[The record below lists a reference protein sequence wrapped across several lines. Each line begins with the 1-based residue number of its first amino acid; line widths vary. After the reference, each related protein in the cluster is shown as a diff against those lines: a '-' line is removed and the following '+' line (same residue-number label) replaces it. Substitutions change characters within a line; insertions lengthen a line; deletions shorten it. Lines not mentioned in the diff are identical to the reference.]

1 MRLTLSRIR
10 PRRWAATIAA
20 TALSGYALDGVAT
33 VFGVALAASQILNGL
48 DQTSLLGFLLVTY
61 VFWFLGLRASLAA
74 NWSLLEATGTSTNA
88 VSKFAYDLTGHVR
101 RAGARRFASAGG
113 YLTTEILKEIPY
125 YAGAFGVAIVSDTV
139 DSKHVLIFLAGTN
152 LGAAAY
158 EFGLARLTRSF
169 LGHRRPIAE
178 NRATV
183 TT

>member
-88 VSKFAYDLTGHVR
+88 VSKFAYDLTG
-101 RAGARRFASAGG
+101 
-113 YLTTEILKEIPY
+113 
-125 YAGAFGVAIVSDTV
+125 
-139 DSKHVLIFLAGTN
+139 
-152 LGAAAY
+152 
-158 EFGLARLTRSF
+158 
-169 LGHRRPIAE
+169 RRPPCRGPTLRVGRRLPDHGDPEGDPLLRRGIWCGD
-178 NRATV
+178 RQ
-183 TT
+183 